1 MTWHG
6 GPPTPP
12 PPRPPP
18 GRPPPQ
24 GAPVPRPEQPASGSS
39 APPVVPSIPLNAEP
53 VRQDGDAS
61 VGSLVKEVTTH
72 VSTLVRAEVE
82 LAKTEITAEVKKGV
96 QGSVFFVIAG
106 VVALFSLFF
115 LFIAVSEAF
124 NLIWPTQQW
133 AGYAVTFGLMIL
145 FAGLMG
151 LLGYLKVRKIKAPER
166 TIESAKES

>member
-1 MTWHG
+1 MT
-6 GPPTPP
+6 
-12 PPRPPP
+12 
-18 GRPPPQ
+18 
-24 GAPVPRPEQPASGSS
+24 RPEQPASGSS

-96 QGSVFFVIAG
+96 QGSVFFVVAG
-106 VVALFSLFF
+106 VIALFSLFF

-145 FAGLMG
+145 VAGILG

-166 TIESAKES
+166 TIETAKESVEVLRRGRADAA